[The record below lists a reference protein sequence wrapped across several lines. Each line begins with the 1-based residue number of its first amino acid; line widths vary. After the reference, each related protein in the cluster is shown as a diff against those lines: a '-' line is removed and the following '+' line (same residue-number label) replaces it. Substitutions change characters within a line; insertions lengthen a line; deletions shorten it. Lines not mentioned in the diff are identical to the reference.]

1 MIAAQL
7 ERFVEKRTLWRI
19 LLNNHLMRYFD
30 ILTFI
35 ILWPWAA
42 VGKRNL
48 DKKRLQ
54 RRREP
59 HTHAD
64 VAVRPS

>member
-1 MIAAQL
+1 MYEYIMYVCMCMYMYIDIVDFLHVVINLRPWVSTRQ
-7 ERFVEKRTLWRI
+7 RI
-19 LLNNHLMRYFD
+19 SE
-30 ILTFI
+30 
-35 ILWPWAA
+35 P
-42 VGKRNL
+42 
-48 DKKRLQ
+48 KRLE